1 MDLISLCI
9 VWYILGLIG
18 CTLGTLSDLSDG
30 CDFTVSD
37 MIMNLVIASFGAV
50 TLILGFIAY
59 VTNTNVGKFNKILI
73 KGKK

>member
-18 CTLGTLSDLSDG
+18 CTLGTLSDG

-37 MIMNLVIASFGAV
+37 MMLNLVIASFGAV
-50 TLILGFIAY
+50 TLIFGFIAY